1 MAKKYIV
8 HAGWFDDLNFKYVYP
23 DRQEFDNKE
32 DADAYTKSRLES
44 GFNVKREE
52 IDTWWQRIQITL
64 LLVLMDILIV
74 SGILLT
80 YIVIIL
86 IGTEK
91 YMAINL

>member
-1 MAKKYIV
+1 MLLLKQDTIISSKEDINMAKKYIV

-52 IDTWWQRIQITL
+52 IDT
-64 LLVLMDILIV
+64 
-74 SGILLT
+74 
-80 YIVIIL
+80 
-86 IGTEK
+86 
-91 YMAINL
+91 